1 MRKKDVTDKWLVL
14 TTESKS
20 KKNDS
25 GSRFMEYL
33 ETDEEKGKAAVSFQ
47 EEDESIEDDS
57 EGGTRIDEPFNP
69 AFIQV
74 QPKTTVLD
82 LLLRRI
88 KSNAIELHP
97 DFQRNEGV
105 WSKVAKSRL
114 IESLLIRIPIPAFY
128 FDASDDDRW
137 LVIDGLQRLSTIRDF
152 VNGELK
158 LTGLEFLH
166 NMEGKTYSQLPPSLQ
181 RRIDETEVVCYII
194 LPGTPPRVK
203 FDIFRRIN
211 TGGEPLSPQE
221 IRHALNM
228 GICTMLLKHLSESDA
243 FKEATMNGIQAKR
256 MADRECIMRYLAFKD
271 IDISDYRKNDYN
283 SFLNDAMRSFNEV
296 HAGQTLDSAP
306 IRAIID
312 EFTCTMRYAHD
323 LLGKLAFRKM
333 DVGRQTRSPVNKS
346 LFEAWSVNLHRLTPT
361 EREVLLARKDV
372 LIERFRAKMS
382 NDNEFLQ
389 SVTQGTGSVARVH
402 KRFGAVRQI
411 IEETLNG

>member
-1 MRKKDVTDKWLVL
+1 
-14 TTESKS
+14 
-20 KKNDS
+20 
-25 GSRFMEYL
+25 MEYL
-33 ETDEEKGKAAVSFQ
+33 ESEDEKKLPEAAFR
-47 EEDESIEDDS
+47 EEDESIDDDS
-57 EGGTRIDEPFNP
+57 ENGTRIDEPFNP

-82 LLLRRI
+82 LLMRRI
-88 KSNAIELHP
+88 KSKAIELHP

-105 WSKVAKSRL
+105 WSKVARSRL

-228 GICTMLLKHLSESDA
+228 GICTDLLRFLSECET
-243 FKEATMNGIQAKR
+243 FKLATMNGIQAKR
-256 MADRECIMRYLAFKD
+256 MADRECIMRYLAFRDLDVAAYK
-271 IDISDYRKNDYN
+271 KNDYN
-283 SFLNDAMRSFNEV
+283 SFLNDAMRAFNEN
-296 HAGQTLDSAP
+296 HSGQTLDSAP
-306 IRAIID
+306 IREIID
-312 EFTCTMRYAHD
+312 EFAGTMQYAHE
-323 LLGKLAFRKM
+323 LLGRLAFRKI

-346 LFEAWSVNLHRLTPT
+346 LFEAWSVNLHRLTSD
-361 EREVLLARKDV
+361 ERAVLLERKET
-372 LIERFRAKMS
+372 LIDKFRLRMS
-382 NDNEFLQ
+382 EDNEFLQ

-402 KRFGAVRQI
+402 KRFNTIRKI
-411 IEETLNG
+411 IEETLHD